1 MKGFRSC
8 QNIDFKYLHHR
19 RAKKKGDRQ
28 GRNSIVR
35 LQQRSADQGTQHDRN
50 PDQSGSHGN
59 SQIKT
64 KIRKAGTSSSPN
76 HPPAD
81 YRLPANL
88 GSRWQKKIND
98 SINVVPRRSLSRGSA
113 VCGRRRRESEQRE
126 ANQSRQSVC
135 IINKGIIERFQ
146 EKITTQ
152 GKKSRECVCMSVQK
166 QKSCM

>member
-1 MKGFRSC
+1 MSEYRFQIPTPPKS
-8 QNIDFKYLHHR
+8 K
-19 RAKKKGDRQ
+19 KKKGDRQ

-88 GSRWQKKIND
+88 G
-98 SINVVPRRSLSRGSA
+98 PRSVLGGIKDQRFNQRRPAPLSRSA

>member
-1 MKGFRSC
+1 MSEYRFQIPTPPKS
-8 QNIDFKYLHHR
+8 K
-19 RAKKKGDRQ
+19 KKKGDRQ

-88 GSRWQKKIND
+88 GPRSVLGGKKDQRFNQRRPAPF
-98 SINVVPRRSLSRGSA
+98 VVSA
-113 VCGRRRRESEQRE
+113 VQCVAEEG
-126 ANQSRQSVC
+126 
-135 IINKGIIERFQ
+135 ERASK
-146 EKITTQ
+146 EKQTRVVSQ
-152 GKKSRECVCMSVQK
+152 CVSSTK
-166 QKSCM
+166 AL